1 MIRIAWRSLTAHKLR
16 TFLTTLAILLGVA
29 MICGT
34 YVLSDQIDSGF
45 KNIFADAYKGIDVTV
60 TRKAKF
66 ASGMSAASEGLPQSL
81 EQKIRDVDGVAEAYG
96 FVTGLGAIAVDGEVV
111 STGGAPTLFF
121 SAVPT
126 DISNTTYVK
135 GGLPAGPGEV
145 SVIQKLAQDKGLDV
159 GSALTVV
166 TPGGSEEVRVT
177 GIFTFA
183 SQSSLGGSTLIDADL
198 SDMQRWFSMQG
209 RFTEIDVK
217 AAPGVTAGELVAR
230 IEGVAPPYAQV
241 RTGTQAAADQT
252 KQMSDAVGRFLK
264 PMLLSFGGIAV
275 LVGAFIIFNAFS
287 MTVAQRRREFAML
300 RALGASRRQVLVT
313 LTVEALAMGAL
324 ASAAG
329 IVVGLGLATGVIKL
343 FQAVDVDIPHS
354 GLVLAPRTVAISLA
368 VGVLVTLLS
377 AVVPAWRATRVP
389 PVAALQE
396 GAAVPPGRFARF
408 MPLVAVVVAVLG
420 AAGIVAG
427 MYGPGTTTTRL
438 GTIAFGAV
446 LVFVAVAIASKY
458 LIRPLAGAL
467 GWPLQKLSPVSGRLA
482 RDNTVRNPARTAATA
497 AALMIGLGVVVFV
510 AVFAQGLKSSFVDAF
525 DKVSRADFVIQSE
538 GFVPLPSDVATK
550 LQSLPGVQTATGMD
564 MQQVRAD
571 GKPSVV
577 MGIDPGLFQRVWRFD
592 WLNGGSDALLGQ
604 LGTSNAV
611 VEEQTASSLG
621 VKAGDT
627 VTVETADGTKAKLTV
642 TGIYRD
648 PMMLNGIVVGT
659 SGYQALFPSGQ
670 LYMVLVE
677 AAPGTDLGQEQ
688 KALETALAAVPTAK
702 VQTAQEYKDSLVG
715 QVNQLLNLVYGLLA
729 MSVIISLFGI
739 VNTLVLAVYERTREI
754 GLLRAIGSSRRQVRA
769 TVRYESVIT
778 SVIGAILGIVVGI
791 LFAWV
796 VTTRFAGQGITFS
809 VPGGQLVVFLVL
821 GVIVGV
827 IAAILP
833 ARRAARIDIL
843 DAIHYE

>member
-34 YVLSDQIDSGF
+34 YVLSDQIDRGF
-45 KNIFADAYKGIDVTV
+45 KNIFTDAYKGIDATV

-66 ASGMSAASEGLPQSL
+66 SSQLSSATEGLPQSL
-81 EQKIRDVDGVAEAYG
+81 EQTVRDVDGVAKAYG
-96 FVTGLGAIAVDGEVV
+96 YVTGMGAIAVRGKVV

-126 DISNTTYVK
+126 EISNTTYVA
-135 GGLPAGPGEV
+135 GSLPTKPGEV
-145 SVIQKLAQDKGLDV
+145 SVVQKLAQDEKLDV
-159 GSALTVV
+159 GSTLTVV
-166 TPGGSEEVRVT
+166 TPGGSEQVRVS

-183 SQSSLGGSTLIDADL
+183 SQSSLGGSTLIDGTL
-198 SDMQRWFSMQG
+198 SDMQRWFDMQG
-209 RFTEIDVK
+209 KLSEIDAK
-217 AAPGVTAGELVAR
+217 AEAGVSADELAKRIGEV
-230 IEGVAPPYAQV
+230 VPPYAEV
-241 RTGTQAAADQT
+241 KTGTQAAADQT
-252 KQMSDAVGRFLK
+252 KQLSDAIGSFLK

-313 LTVEALAMGAL
+313 LAVEALAMGVL
-324 ASAAG
+324 ASILGILVGMGIAAG
-329 IVVGLGLATGVIKL
+329 IIQLL
-343 FQAVDVDIPHS
+343 QAVNVDIPHS
-354 GLVLAPRTVAISLA
+354 GLVLAPRTVAISLG

-377 AVVPAWRATRVP
+377 AIVPAWRATRVP

-396 GAAVPPGRFARF
+396 GSAMPPTRFARY
-408 MPLVAVVVAVLG
+408 MPVVAVVVAVIG
-420 AAGIVAG
+420 VAGIVAG

-438 GTIAFGAV
+438 GTIALGAV
-446 LVFVAVAIASKY
+446 LVFLAVAIASKY
-458 LIRPLAGAL
+458 FIRPLAAAL
-467 GWPLQKLSPVSGRLA
+467 GWPLQKVAPVSGRLA
-482 RDNTVRNPARTAATA
+482 RDNTARNPARTAATA
-497 AALMIGLGVVVFV
+497 SALMIGLGVVVFV

-538 GFVPLPSDVATK
+538 GFVPLPSDTATK
-550 LQSLPGVQTATGMD
+550 LQSLAGVQVATGLD

-571 GKPSVV
+571 GKRAVV
-577 MGIDPGLFQRVWRFD
+577 NGIDPGQFAQLWRFD
-592 WLNGGSDALLGQ
+592 WVDGSDALLGK
-604 LGTSNAV
+604 LGSSTAL
-611 VEEQTASSLG
+611 VEDQTASSLG
-621 VKAGDT
+621 AKVGDT
-627 VTVETADGTKAKLTV
+627 ITVETQDGRKAKLKVIGT
-642 TGIYRD
+642 YRD
-648 PMMLNGIVVGT
+648 PMMLGGIVVGT

-670 LYMVLVE
+670 QYMVFVKT
-677 AAPGTDLGQEQ
+677 ASGTDSAQEQ
-688 KALETALAAVPTAK
+688 QQLKQALADVPTAK
-702 VQTAQEYKDSLVG
+702 VQTAQEYKDSLVK

-754 GLLRAIGSSRRQVRA
+754 GLLRAIGSSRRQIRA

-778 SVIGAILGIVVGI
+778 SIIGAIMGIVVGI
-791 LFAWV
+791 VFAWV
-796 VTTRFAGQGITFS
+796 ITTRFAGQGITFS
-809 VPGGQLVVFLVL
+809 IPGGQLVVFLIV

-843 DAIHYE
+843 QAIHYE